1 MNAKINVIDAPCGYS
16 KTSWAIQY
24 MNEMPKDSHQFI
36 YVTPFLEEVERVRD
50 SVTTRSFFEPK
61 SIKGETKL
69 DDLHRLL
76 SEGKDICTTHALFQM
91 ANEETKEL
99 LRVNNY
105 TLILDE
111 VLNVIE
117 QVPLRK
123 SDIKLLREANTI
135 SIIKDEAD
143 LQYIKWNENK
153 VDYDTKY
160 NNIKFM
166 ALSNN
171 LMYFDD
177 TALIW
182 KFPCEIFL
190 SFQNVF
196 VLTYFFKG

>member
-1 MNAKINVIDAPCGYS
+1 MNAKINVIDAPCGYG

-76 SEGKDICTTHALFQM
+76 SEGKDICTTHSLFQM

-111 VLNVIE
+111 VLNV
-117 QVPLRK
+117 
-123 SDIKLLREANTI
+123 S
-135 SIIKDEAD
+135 
-143 LQYIKWNENK
+143 
-153 VDYDTKY
+153 
-160 NNIKFM
+160 
-166 ALSNN
+166 
-171 LMYFDD
+171 
-177 TALIW
+177 
-182 KFPCEIFL
+182 
-190 SFQNVF
+190 
-196 VLTYFFKG
+196 VLCH